1 MRICYNE
8 GIKIIIFIFTH
19 PGAKELRVRF
29 KNGFAVIWN
38 FHRAVAQGNT
48 SEAFHRLNLLTGE
61 EETLPAGAMKADL
74 FDRRKGRA
82 DRRRR
87 MKHTWKTP
95 AVDARLRE
103 VWEPWQQELCLVR
116 KDHRPE
122 RFFGVLFL
130 FLTTVIVWVAVL
142 LQGCKREA
150 AASKQQAYR
159 DTTVLNSLWFTM

>member
-19 PGAKELRVRF
+19 PGAKELSVRF
-29 KNGFAVIWN
+29 KMDIRGVWISLG
-38 FHRAVAQGNT
+38 RLLRENT

-103 VWEPWQQELCLVR
+103 V
-116 KDHRPE
+116 
-122 RFFGVLFL
+122 
-130 FLTTVIVWVAVL
+130 
-142 LQGCKREA
+142 
-150 AASKQQAYR
+150 
-159 DTTVLNSLWFTM
+159 

>member
-8 GIKIIIFIFTH
+8 GIKIIIFIFTY
-19 PGAKELRVRF
+19 PGAKELSVRF
-29 KNGFAVIWN
+29 KNGFAVIWISL
-38 FHRAVAQGNT
+38 G
-48 SEAFHRLNLLTGE
+48 RLLRETPARPFISLISFQGE

-130 FLTTVIVWVAVL
+130 FLTTVIVWVAIL

-150 AASKQQAYR
+150 AASKQQACR